1 MYDEHDAAR
10 DEMYDKLSEEFYP
23 EHKIQAISEF
33 TAERLRHYYVK
44 HPKVMRPAV
53 DALQEGKRLLE
64 SQHHAAALIFFV
76 STIEMLLK
84 STLLKPVVHGLVHI
98 EELADVV
105 VESTLGSPGFDR
117 YSKLL
122 QQLFIK
128 LAEMDIKSIRRDGV
142 KVNLLE
148 ECSSLQKIRN
158 GIIHQGNL
166 CSSEQADLG
175 LKVAEAVFDEIVN
188 KVLYKLGLTV
198 IEKGEI
204 QPFS

>member
-1 MYDEHDAAR
+1 MDDEHDAAR

-23 EHKIQAISEF
+23 EHKIQAIGEF
-33 TAERLRHYYVK
+33 TAERLRHYYVD
-44 HPKVMRPAV
+44 HPRVMCPAL
-53 DALQEGKRLLE
+53 DALEEGQCLLKA
-64 SQHHAAALIFFV
+64 QHHEAALIFFV
-76 STIEMLLK
+76 SAIEMLLK

-128 LAEMDIKSIRRDGV
+128 LAEMDIKSIRRDGA
-142 KVNLLE
+142 KDNLLE

-158 GIIHQGNL
+158 RIIHQGGR
-166 CSSEQADLG
+166 CSSEQAALG
-175 LKVAEAVFDEIVN
+175 LKVAVAVFDEIVN
-188 KVLYKLGLTV
+188 KMLCKLGLTAK
-198 IEKGEI
+198 EEGEI
-204 QPFS
+204 RLS